1 MHKVTL
7 IFFSILQREEIGPSG
22 YTIVKPSS
30 QSYMD
35 SYNYQS
41 YQQQQ
46 QQYQQQQS
54 YVLKSNSLSNFS
66 NKIDD
71 RHSDQIILINNL

>member
-1 MHKVTL
+1 
-7 IFFSILQREEIGPSG
+7 
-22 YTIVKPSS
+22 
-30 QSYMD
+30 MD

-66 NKIDD
+66 HKIDD
-71 RHSDQIILINNL
+71 RHSDQIILINYKAY